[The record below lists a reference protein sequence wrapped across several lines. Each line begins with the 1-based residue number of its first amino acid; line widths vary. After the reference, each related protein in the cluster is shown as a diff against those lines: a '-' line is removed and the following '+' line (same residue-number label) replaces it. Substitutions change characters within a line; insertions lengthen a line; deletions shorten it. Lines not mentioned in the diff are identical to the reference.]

1 MPKKPAQD
9 REKAPPSTVKVAAAP
24 TKAHRP
30 ALPTAVQD
38 KLVLAEK
45 IIERSREGI
54 IVTGPDHVIRF
65 VNPGF
70 SAITGYDPREVMGKT
85 PAMLRSDRHDTQ
97 FYREMWERV
106 NRDGSWQ
113 GEVWDRRKN
122 GEIYPCHLCIS
133 TIKAQ
138 NGRLSR
144 YVGFFRDL
152 ARDSIDFREKARYD
166 HLTGLPNRSLLNDQL
181 NFMLAHARRNG
192 QILAILFIDLDRF
205 KMTNDT
211 LGYAIGDQ
219 LLQAVAVRLKNAVR
233 EVDAVFRLGNDEFAI
248 VLEEIAHIQDAA
260 KVAQKILALFG
271 KPFTFKDCKHD
282 VYINASIGI
291 SLFPYDGVNMESLV
305 KNAETAMMRAKE
317 QGYNH
322 YQHYTPGMNARAFEH
337 LTIEF
342 QLHKALRNGEFVVY
356 YQPLIE
362 LATETVIGAEALVR
376 WRHPDMGLVVPDE
389 FIPIAEE
396 TGLIIPIG
404 EIVLRAAC
412 GQTREWHEKGYGG
425 LRIAVNLSARQFQ
438 QRNLLGKI
446 EEAINDSGLKP
457 EFLELEITESFGM
470 KNPELTVKILRELK
484 KRGIH
489 ISIDDFGTGYS
500 SLYYLKRFPLN
511 ALKIDRVFIRDIFVD
526 AEDAALVTIMITMA
540 HKLNLKVVAE
550 GVENTKQLEFLKSNG
565 CDYCQGYLFSPP
577 VPAEKFEIFLKK
589 FKTKQDGDS

>member
-1 MPKKPAQD
+1 MPKKPAKGGSNL
-9 REKAPPSTVKVAAAP
+9 RKGAAKTAAARIKKDP
-24 TKAHRP
+24 P
-30 ALPTAVQD
+30 ALPKPIQD
-38 KLVLAEK
+38 KLILAEK

-54 IVTGPDHVIRF
+54 VITSADQTIQF

-70 SAITGYDPREVMGKT
+70 SIITGYGPREVLGKT
-85 PAMLRSDRHDTQ
+85 PAILSSKRHDRQ
-97 FYREMWERV
+97 FYAEMWERV
-106 NRDGSWQ
+106 DREGTWQ
-113 GEVWDRRKN
+113 GEIWNRRKN
-122 GEIYPCHLCIS
+122 GEIFPCQLCIS
-133 TIKAQ
+133 TIKDEK
-138 NGRLSR
+138 GRTR
-144 YVGFFRDL
+144 RFIGFFRDL
-152 ARDSIDFREKARYD
+152 ARDSIDYREKAHYD

-205 KMTNDT
+205 KVTNDT
-211 LGYAIGDQ
+211 LGYTIGDQ
-219 LLQAVAVRLKNAVR
+219 LLQAVAARLKNAVR

-248 VLEEIAHIQDAA
+248 ILEEIAHIQDAA
-260 KVAQKILALFG
+260 KVAQKILTLSG
-271 KPFTFKDCKHD
+271 QPFTFKGCKHD

-305 KNAETAMMRAKE
+305 KNAETAMLRAKE
-317 QGYNH
+317 QGHNH

-342 QLHKALRNGEFVVY
+342 QMHKALKNSEFVVY
-356 YQPLIE
+356 YQPLIDI
-362 LATETVIGAEALVR
+362 ANQTVIGAEALVR
-376 WRHPDMGLVVPDE
+376 WMHPDMGLVAPDE

-404 EIVLRAAC
+404 EFVLRTAC
-412 GQTREWHEKGYGG
+412 SQTKLWQAKGHAG

-438 QRNLLGKI
+438 QRNLLGRI
-446 EEAINDSGLKP
+446 EEAINASGLKP
-457 EFLELEITESFGM
+457 EFIELEITESFGM

-511 ALKIDRVFIRDIFVD
+511 ALKIDRIFVRDIFAD
-526 AEDAALVTIMITMA
+526 PEDAALVSIMITMA

-550 GVENTKQLEFLKSNG
+550 GVENVKQLEYLKAHG
-565 CDYCQGYLFSPP
+565 CDYCQGFLFSPP
-577 VPAEKFEIFLKK
+577 VPAEKFEKFLHDFHKD
-589 FKTKQDGDS
+589 TAR